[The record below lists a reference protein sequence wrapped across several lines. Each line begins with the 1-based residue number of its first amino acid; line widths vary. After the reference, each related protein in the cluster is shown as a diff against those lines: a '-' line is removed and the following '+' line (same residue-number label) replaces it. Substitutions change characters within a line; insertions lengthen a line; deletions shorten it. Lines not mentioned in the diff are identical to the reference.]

1 MIELDKKIAIVTG
14 GAQGIGAAFVR
25 GLVKHGAKV
34 MIADLA
40 AADELIKELGADKAT
55 SCICD
60 ITDDAMLAA
69 MVAQTKETFG
79 LPTILVNNAAY
90 FSQAETK
97 MFAELTNEDW
107 DRNLTINVRGLWQ
120 TSKAVVPDMAK
131 AGGGSI
137 VNIGSGSTFTCPPGQ
152 IAYISAKGAVQAMT
166 RAMARELGAQNI
178 RVNVITPSLTK
189 SENVAK
195 SPNWSQ
201 FLDKAKAGRVLS
213 RDMLPDDL
221 VGTMLHLASDNSG
234 FVTGQTFN
242 VDGGLYFY

>member
-1 MIELDKKIAIVTG
+1 MIDLDKKIAIVTG

-25 GLVKHGAKV
+25 GLAQHGAKI
-34 MIADLA
+34 MIADLVP
-40 AADELIKELGADKAT
+40 ADELIAELGADKVT

-60 ITDDAMLAA
+60 ITDDAMLDS
-69 MVAQTKETFG
+69 MVAETRKAFG

-97 MFAELTNEDW
+97 MFHELTNADW
-107 DRNLTINVRGLWQ
+107 DKNLTVNVRGLWQ

-137 VNIGSGSTFTCPPGQ
+137 VNIGSGSAFTCPPGQ

-201 FLDKAKAGRVLS
+201 FLDKAKANRVLS
-213 RDMLPDDL
+213 RDMMPDDL